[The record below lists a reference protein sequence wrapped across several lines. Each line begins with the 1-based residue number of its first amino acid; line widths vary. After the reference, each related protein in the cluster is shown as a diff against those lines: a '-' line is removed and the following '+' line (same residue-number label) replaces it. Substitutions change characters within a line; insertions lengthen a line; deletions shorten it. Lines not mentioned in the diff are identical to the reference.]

1 MANPGGKLAAGESP
15 EELVDLLAFA
25 LGFFSFIG
33 ADGEAVN
40 PKLLAQ
46 GKQVATQMKPRL
58 DAGLVRLIEPLVD
71 RPDAAQL
78 RTAWNLARRGGTPAD
93 TLARTGEF
101 TVALAGWLRSRPQVL
116 RDVFAGGR
124 AFGAARRL
132 QNAAEAGS
140 PQSMLAQLSTSAPA
154 SRLRLSYKWLEA
166 AAVAVGAEPS
176 PVEKATV
183 EGEAIGPVV
192 DAIRKVQSKIDAT
205 PPDSEEAADLNEERS
220 ALEHELE
227 VAIETSSSPA
237 AVQQV
242 ANSQLSAKPSYGVE
256 QRFGVND
263 QQAQAVLA
271 EGRIVLA
278 AGAGSGK
285 TKTMVA
291 KIEYA
296 VRDQGYDPEQI
307 LATSFTRKAA
317 GELGKRLQAR
327 GVQGVRTGTTHSISR
342 EIIVNG
348 APALKGQLDKGVRN
362 ADTIFR
368 LAIEQVALSERG
380 GGGRRYAAHDIE
392 AWGNKGWGGGKSK
405 GWSGGKGGGGGS
417 PYWKE
422 PAGLWFNIG
431 KRPMDAKGRVLGSRR
446 LRTVVGLWQN
456 SMVSPD
462 KAWEMHRGDEK
473 ADPLRYFGA
482 AVYGAYD
489 WLKKNDPSY
498 GPALDL
504 DDWLSKAVEVL
515 ETNKPYREAVQRRY
529 RMVIVD
535 EAQDQNMTQ
544 HKLFGILGEKADT
557 YAMVGDDKQCVA
569 EGTQISLPDGRSLAV
584 ENLQP
589 GDQVL
594 SYRNGAFVPQTV
606 RHVVRSSWTWGYEI
620 EMSSGRKVTMS
631 PTHKQWASH
640 PSLDEDQNIV
650 YLMHRRDLGFRVGVT
665 SNGRDDSCMY
675 LYGQRPV
682 SEGAEKFWVLDVVDS
697 RAQALRLETKYSLQY
712 GVPTLIYHTNFR
724 KTAENY
730 EETISGIFAEFG
742 KNGTRILEERHLS
755 FDHPHWIARTFVKKQ
770 KYTVQLVAHGAKG
783 TQVCLEVGPEVDL
796 TGFDFKSKPNGARCV
811 RKWFTNYRDGLL
823 FARTLREHTG
833 ALLAEHL
840 STPEGSLRML
850 TAAGLFPGM
859 ELPVAEDF
867 TIASEEIVSIR
878 RVDGLVF
885 YDLDVDDASN
895 FLANQVVTSNSIYE
909 FRGAAP
915 QEFVTLPEKGFQL
928 LKLTMNYRSGQSIV
942 NAANRLIAYNE
953 DRQIPMVCDANVDR
967 KGMGEIRA
975 LETASHESSA
985 SFTADE
991 IESSL
996 QGGGMSP
1003 NDFGIMVR
1011 NNAEA
1016 DAFALALMARGI
1028 PFRCKRDF
1036 FNAPAIKSMLAWMM
1050 INVGTPDD
1058 AVNDAVTQAHMT
1070 PGFFLDREFAGG
1082 LARECPRG
1090 QNYLQFLLD
1099 DGRPYTGQNSWR
1111 NAKMVVPY
1119 ANVLRSV
1126 ADFEGDSESLV
1137 RFILDIEGPKAKF
1150 ITSLMDQIDPD
1161 DLMDE
1166 ADSLDITEEQIR
1178 EAALAPL
1185 QPLFQMART
1194 FQDPA
1199 KFMAFV
1205 DKMQRANSK
1214 TRKDDET
1221 QPDEPAV
1228 MIGTVHSWKGLEVKH
1243 AYVSMAGG
1251 VFPHH
1256 SNEEKEAEGDITA
1269 FDSERRLAYVAI
1281 TRGEDSV
1288 TVLSPKTNYLGREA
1302 KPSRFIS
1309 EACIGW
1315 VGETKAAPSD
1325 GTDEDPLRKQGSDRG
1340 FFSADF
1346 GEDLVACLGAM
1357 HDDDSWLGIYGP
1369 DSSDPEEDVLER
1381 LYFGLGEES

>member
-25 LGFFSFIG
+25 LGFFSFVG
-33 ADGEAVN
+33 AGGEAVSA
-40 PKLLAQ
+40 KVLAQ

-58 DAGLVRLIEPLVD
+58 EAGLVRLIEPLVE
-71 RPDAAQL
+71 RPDAAQIK
-78 RTAWNLARRGGTPAD
+78 TAWALARRGGSPAD
-93 TLARTGEF
+93 VLVRTGEF

-132 QNAAEAGS
+132 QNAAAAGS

-166 AAVAVGAEPS
+166 AAIAVGAEPS
-176 PVEKATV
+176 SVEKSTV
-183 EGEAIGPVV
+183 EGESIGPVV

-227 VAIETSSSPA
+227 VAIETSSTPA
-237 AVQQV
+237 VVQQA
-242 ANSQLSAKPSYGVE
+242 ANAQLSSKPSYGIE

-317 GELGKRLQAR
+317 GELGKRLTAR
-327 GVQGVRTGTTHSISR
+327 NVHGVRTGTTHSISR

-362 ADTIFR
+362 ADMIFR
-368 LAIEQVALSERG
+368 LAIEQVALSQHG
-380 GGGRRYAAHDIE
+380 GGGRRYASHDLE
-392 AWGNKGWGGGKSK
+392 AYGGNRGWGGGGGGKSK
-405 GWSGGKGGGGGS
+405 GWQGGKGGGGGGS
-417 PYWKE
+417 PYWKQ

-431 KRPMDAKGRVLGSRR
+431 QRPQDAKGRVLGSRR

-456 SMVSPD
+456 SMISPD
-462 KAWEMHRGDEK
+462 KAWAEFQNAEK
-473 ADPLRYFGA
+473 DDPLRYFGA

-489 WLKKNDPSY
+489 WLKKNDPNY

-557 YAMVGDDKQCVA
+557 YAMVGDDKQA
-569 EGTQISLPDGRSLAV
+569 
-584 ENLQP
+584 
-589 GDQVL
+589 
-594 SYRNGAFVPQTV
+594 
-606 RHVVRSSWTWGYEI
+606 
-620 EMSSGRKVTMS
+620 
-631 PTHKQWASH
+631 
-640 PSLDEDQNIV
+640 
-650 YLMHRRDLGFRVGVT
+650 
-665 SNGRDDSCMY
+665 
-675 LYGQRPV
+675 
-682 SEGAEKFWVLDVVDS
+682 
-697 RAQALRLETKYSLQY
+697 
-712 GVPTLIYHTNFR
+712 
-724 KTAENY
+724 
-730 EETISGIFAEFG
+730 
-742 KNGTRILEERHLS
+742 
-755 FDHPHWIARTFVKKQ
+755 
-770 KYTVQLVAHGAKG
+770 
-783 TQVCLEVGPEVDL
+783 
-796 TGFDFKSKPNGARCV
+796 
-811 RKWFTNYRDGLL
+811 
-823 FARTLREHTG
+823 
-833 ALLAEHL
+833 
-840 STPEGSLRML
+840 
-850 TAAGLFPGM
+850 
-859 ELPVAEDF
+859 
-867 TIASEEIVSIR
+867 
-878 RVDGLVF
+878 
-885 YDLDVDDASN
+885 
-895 FLANQVVTSNSIYE
+895 IYE

-915 QEFVTLPEKGFQL
+915 QEFVTLPAKGFQL
-928 LKLTMNYRSGQSIV
+928 LKLTMNYRSGKSIV
-942 NAANRLIAYNE
+942 DAANKLIAYNE

-985 SFTADE
+985 SFAADE
-991 IESSL
+991 IETSL
-996 QGGGMSP
+996 QAGAMIPS
-1003 NDFGIMVR
+1003 DFGIMVR

-1036 FNAPAIKSMLAWMM
+1036 FSAPAIKSMIAWMT
-1050 INVGTPDD
+1050 INVGSPDS

-1070 PGFFLDREFAGG
+1070 PGFFLDKEFAGG

-1119 ANVLRSV
+1119 AAALRDVSE
-1126 ADFEGDSESLV
+1126 FEGDSETLV
-1137 RFILDIEGPKAKF
+1137 RNILELEGPKAKF
-1150 ITSLMDQIDPD
+1150 ITSLIDQIDPD

-1166 ADSLDITEEQIR
+1166 ADSVDVTEEQIR

-1194 FQDPA
+1194 FKDPA
-1199 KFMAFV
+1199 KFMEFV
-1205 DKMQRANSK
+1205 LKMQRANST
-1214 TRKDDET
+1214 TRKDDDT

-1256 SNEEKEAEGDITA
+1256 SNDEKAIEGDETA
-1269 FDSERRLAYVAI
+1269 FDSERRLAYVAL

-1288 TVLSPKTNYLGREA
+1288 TVLSPKINYLGREA
-1302 KPSRFIS
+1302 QPSRFIS

-1315 VGETKAAPSD
+1315 VGETPAAPSD
-1325 GTDEDPLRKQGSDRG
+1325 GTEEDPLRKQGSDRG

-1346 GEDLVACLGAM
+1346 GEDLAACLGALQ
-1357 HDDDSWLGIYGP
+1357 DDDSWLGIYGP
-1369 DSSDPEEDVLER
+1369 DDSDDQDDVLER
-1381 LYFGLGEES
+1381 LYFGLGEEG